1 MSKNILVT
9 GGAGFIGHHLVKALL
24 NDHHHVTVI
33 DNLSTG
39 RLDNINPY
47 LNHPRFI
54 FIDGD
59 ARDPILMDS
68 LISKSNVVFNL
79 AASVGVQKIFNDPI
93 DCIENNTQ
101 IGSLVLKLCS
111 QYNKRVFMFS
121 TSEIYGKNATFPF
134 REDADITIGPYDKLR
149 WGYACSK
156 VLDDYLARAYFEKR
170 QLPVTIVRLFN
181 TIGANQSGD
190 YGMVVPRFINQALS
204 HDPLTV
210 YGTGL
215 QSRCFTD
222 VRDVVSV
229 LIKLI
234 DTPES
239 IGELINIGTCHE
251 ITMLDLA
258 KKIIDM
264 TQSSSEIKIIPYER
278 AYGQGFEDMNRR
290 VASTEKLT
298 AMMGHAFEYG
308 LDDTLSWI
316 HQDLIGPTSPSLLS
330 SPLELTI

>member
-1 MSKNILVT
+1 MAKNILVT
-9 GGAGFIGHHLVKALL
+9 GGAGFIGRHLVAALL
-24 NDHHHVTVI
+24 NDYHHVTVI

-39 RLDNINPY
+39 RMDNINPY
-47 LNHPRFI
+47 IRHPRFI

-59 ARDPILMDS
+59 ARDPIVMDS
-68 LISKSNVVFNL
+68 LISKANVVFNL

-101 IGSLVLKLCS
+101 IGSLILKLCS
-111 QYNKRVFMFS
+111 QYNTRLFMFS

-156 VLDDYLARAYFEKR
+156 VLDDFLARAYFEKR

-190 YGMVVPRFINQALS
+190 YGMVVPRLITQALE
-204 HDPLTV
+204 HAPLTV

-234 DTPES
+234 DKPES
-239 IGELINIGTCHE
+239 IGELINIGTSHE
-251 ITMLDLA
+251 ISVLDLA
-258 KKIIDM
+258 KKIIDL
-264 TQSSSEIKIIPYER
+264 TQSSSEIKMIPYEI

-290 VASTEKLT
+290 VASTEKLST
-298 AMMGHAFEYG
+298 IMGHVFEHN
-308 LDDTLSWI
+308 LDDTLTWI
-316 HQDLIGPTSPSLLS
+316 YQDLIGPTSQRLNSL
-330 SPLELTI
+330 PLELTI